1 MVLTSHQF
9 MKELIE
15 STTTKAGL
23 KVFACI
29 FNRIYET
36 GRKVAAGFKESMRIV
51 FDKHL
56 GQWNYVAMP
65 EAAIL

>member
-1 MVLTSHQF
+1 MVTVHIHRDF
-9 MKELIE
+9 KIYHNHLIFFILRDH
-15 STTTKAGL
+15 A
-23 KVFACI
+23 KVRRA
-29 FNRIYET
+29 
-36 GRKVAAGFKESMRIV
+36 RKVAAGFKESMRIV